1 MMTTKDV
8 IKFGGMEIRFS
19 LDAQDT
25 KGKITMFKCIISA
38 GAKIA
43 AAHYHENFDETVYGL
58 KGTASYSVDG
68 RAVELSPGEALF
80 IPRGTVHAFANKSDE
95 TIEFLCVISPGLMGP
110 DYFKDIAEIINAGG
124 PPDMAKLKQA
134 MLNHGLVPVAG

>member
-1 MMTTKDV
+1 MTNKEV
-8 IKFGGMEIRFS
+8 IKFGGMEVHYC
-19 LDAQDT
+19 LDANDT
-25 KGKITMFKCIISA
+25 RSKLTMFKCVISA

-58 KGTASYSVDG
+58 KGVATYTVDG
-68 RAVELSPGEALF
+68 KTIELHPGDSLF
-80 IPRGTVHAFANKSDE
+80 IPRGAVHAFANKSNE
-95 TIEFLCVISPGLMGP
+95 TIEFLCYCSPGLMGP

-124 PPDMAKLKQA
+124 PPDMAKLKQV

>member
-1 MMTTKDV
+1 MKQQEI
-8 IKFGGMEIRFS
+8 IKFGGMEIDFC
-19 LDAQDT
+19 LDALDT
-25 KGKITMFKCIISA
+25 KGALTMFKCVISA

-58 KGTASYSVDG
+58 KGVATYTVDG
-68 RAVELSPGEALF
+68 KTIELRPGDSLF
-80 IPRGTVHAFANKSDE
+80 IPRGTVHAFANRSDE
-95 TIEFLCVISPGLMGP
+95 TIEFLCMASPGVFGP
-110 DYFKDIAEIINAGG
+110 DYFKDVAEVINAGG

>member
-1 MMTTKDV
+1 MKQQEI
-8 IKFGGMEIRFS
+8 IKFGGIEIDFC
-19 LDAQDT
+19 LDAGDT
-25 KGKITMFKCIISA
+25 KGALTMFKCVINA

-58 KGTASYSVDG
+58 KGVATYTVDG
-68 RAVELSPGEALF
+68 KTIELRAGDSLF
-80 IPRGTVHAFANKSDE
+80 IPRGAVHAFANKSDE
-95 TIEFLCVISPGLMGP
+95 TIEFLCVASPGVFGP
-110 DYFKDIAEIINAGG
+110 DYFKDIAEVINAGG